1 MDKVGKQN
9 SWISCLLVSAHC
21 HLRVRDCS
29 ESFVFKYCHTAH
41 VACTF
46 AELWRR
52 LITVRKKELKDSSN
66 HVKSGYAAMIKLES
80 ELSKQG
86 QCLFDW
92 SMLCPL

>member
-46 AELWRR
+46 AELLEKNARR
-52 LITVRKKELKDSSN
+52 TNKSTGRQLKVSKIWVCCHDQNEKWAVKAWTVF
-66 HVKSGYAAMIKLES
+66 V
-80 ELSKQG
+80 
-86 QCLFDW
+86 
-92 SMLCPL
+92 